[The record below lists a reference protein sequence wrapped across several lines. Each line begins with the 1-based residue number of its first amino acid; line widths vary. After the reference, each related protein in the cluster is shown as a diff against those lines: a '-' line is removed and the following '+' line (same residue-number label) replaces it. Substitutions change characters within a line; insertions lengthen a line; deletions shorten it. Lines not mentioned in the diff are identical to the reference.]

1 MFDVVGFVWICV
13 EPFSLKASV
22 MGILRK
28 LSEAKG
34 SPDALF
40 LNLESLNVADLLR
53 GTTRDGRKDHK
64 HGRRCQ
70 ERRQVYAEIP
80 PALLHFDCS

>member
-1 MFDVVGFVWICV
+1 M
-13 EPFSLKASV
+13 EPFSLKASF

-53 GTTRDGRKDHK
+53 GTARDGRKDHK
-64 HGRRCQ
+64 H
-70 ERRQVYAEIP
+70 VLVIVF
-80 PALLHFDCS
+80 L

>member
-1 MFDVVGFVWICV
+1 MFDVVGRVWICL
-13 EPFSLKASV
+13 ELFARKASF

-34 SPDALF
+34 SPDALV
-40 LNLESLNVADLLR
+40 LNLESLNVVDLLR
-53 GTTRDGRKDHK
+53 GTARDGRKDHK

-80 PALLHFDCS
+80 PGLLHFDCS